1 VSDERPT
8 DAMGDT
14 VPPRADVGRPRQFF
28 RLQLWLLMR
37 ALERFETT
45 MFLRTRYS
53 QPKMVAIG
61 VVGSF
66 CLAVYYPIW
75 AYLFPQPYENLP
87 MRLICS
93 ATFIPLALLPWWPRR
108 LRTHL
113 PTYWYFAMT
122 IAMPFF
128 VGYMTLRNATP
139 AWLMTHLACVMLL
152 MMLFDI
158 ASFLVVFTIGSALA
172 ALVFA
177 LSPEAHLHTRTMLE
191 YVPLLMFGM
200 VGGATCTVSANMAD
214 QSRIDALTAASNNI
228 AHELRTPLGSLRIA
242 ARAVAR
248 FMPDLIRSHRL
259 AETEGLPVPE
269 VRAQSLHALERSI
282 GVMEREVTYANTI
295 IDMLLLS
302 ARPIGEVPLSP
313 LGARELVDQAL
324 RRFPYGSRAER
335 ERITLAAAGDFRLL
349 GEEALVVHV
358 IFNLLRNALFHTDR
372 AGKGDIRVYVEP
384 GEMLNR
390 IRVHDTG
397 PGIPPDVL
405 PRIFNRFY
413 SHGSDSAGTGNVTGL
428 GIGLAFCRA
437 AMEHMGGGITCRT
450 NLGEFTEFTLSFPHP
465 EAGDRQ

>member
-1 VSDERPT
+1 MTS
-8 DAMGDT
+8 
-14 VPPRADVGRPRQFF
+14 PPEKPARFMRMQW
-28 RLQLWLLMR
+28 WLLVR
-37 ALERFETT
+37 AMARFETT

-66 CLAVYYPIW
+66 CLAVYYPVW

-87 MRLICS
+87 MRLVCS

-122 IAMPFF
+122 VAMPFF

-158 ASFLVVFTIGSALA
+158 VSFLLVFSLGSLLA
-172 ALVFA
+172 ALVFV

-191 YVPLLMFGM
+191 YIPLLLFAM
-200 VGGATCTVSANMAD
+200 VGGATCTVSSTMAE
-214 QSRIDALTAASNNI
+214 QSRIEALTAASNNI

-259 AETEGLPVPE
+259 AEQEGLPVPE
-269 VRAQSLHALERSI
+269 MRAQNLHALERSI

-302 ARPIGEVPLSP
+302 ARPIGEVPLIP
-313 LGARELVDQAL
+313 MGARECVEQAL

-335 ERITLAAAGDFRLL
+335 ERITLSATGDFQLL
-349 GEEALVVHV
+349 GEESLVVHV
-358 IFNLLRNALFHTDR
+358 LFNLLRNALFHTDR
-372 AGKGDIRVYVEP
+372 AGKGTINVFVEP
-384 GEMLNR
+384 DSGANR

-413 SHGSDSAGTGNVTGL
+413 SYSSDSPGTGNITGL

-437 AMEHMGGGITCRT
+437 AMEHMGGGIVCRT
-450 NLGEFTEFTLSFPHP
+450 TLGEFTEFTLTFPHA
-465 EAGDRQ
+465 ETGDRQS

>member
-1 VSDERPT
+1 
-8 DAMGDT
+8 M
-14 VPPRADVGRPRQFF
+14 
-28 RLQLWLLMR
+28 QLWLFVR
-37 ALERFETT
+37 AMARFETT

-66 CLAVYYPIW
+66 CLAVYYPVW

-122 IAMPFF
+122 VALPFF

-158 ASFLVVFTIGSALA
+158 VSFL
-172 ALVFA
+172 LVFA
-177 LSPEAHLHTRTMLE
+177 VGSLFAALGFILSPDAQLHGQTLLE
-191 YVPLLMFGM
+191 YIPLLLFGM
-200 VGGATCTVSANMAD
+200 VGGATCTVSSNMAE

-242 ARAVAR
+242 ARAAAR

-259 AETEGLPVPE
+259 AESEGLPVPE
-269 VRAQSLHALERSI
+269 MRAQNLHALERSI

-302 ARPIGEVPLSP
+302 ARPIGEVPLNR
-313 LGARELVDQAL
+313 LAARDCVEQAL

-335 ERITLAAAGDFRLL
+335 ERITLSPTGDFGLM
-349 GEEALVVHV
+349 GEESLVVHV
-358 IFNLLRNALFHTDR
+358 LFNLLRNALFHTDR
-372 AGKGDIRVYVEP
+372 AGKGDVRVYVEP
-384 GEMLNR
+384 GERINV

-413 SHGSDSAGTGNVTGL
+413 SYSSDSPGTGNITGL

-437 AMEHMGGGITCRT
+437 AMEHMGGGIACRT
-450 NLGEFTEFTLSFPHP
+450 NLGEFTEFTLSFPLP
-465 EAGDRQ
+465 ETGNRPS

>member
-1 VSDERPT
+1 MVNESHPMRFLR
-8 DAMGDT
+8 M
-14 VPPRADVGRPRQFF
+14 
-28 RLQLWLLMR
+28 QLWLLLR
-37 ALERFETT
+37 ALARFETT

-122 IAMPFF
+122 VALPFF

-139 AWLMTHLACVMLL
+139 PWLMTHLACVMLL

-158 ASFLVVFTIGSALA
+158 VSFLVVFSLGSLVAS
-172 ALVFA
+172 LVFI
-177 LSPEAHLHTRTMLE
+177 LSPDAHLHTQTMLE
-191 YVPLLMFGM
+191 YIPLLMFAM
-200 VGGATCTVSANMAD
+200 VGGATCTVSSNMAE

-259 AETEGLPVPE
+259 AESEGLAVPE
-269 VRAQSLHALERSI
+269 MRAQNLHALERSI

-302 ARPIGEVPLSP
+302 ARPIGEVPLST
-313 LGARELVDQAL
+313 LGARDCVEQAV

-335 ERITLAAAGDFRLL
+335 ERITLSGTGDFALM
-349 GEEALVVHV
+349 GEESLVVHV
-358 IFNLLRNALFHTDR
+358 LFNLLRNALFHTDR
-372 AGKGDIRVYVEP
+372 AGKGDIRVFVEP
-384 GEMLNR
+384 GER
-390 IRVHDTG
+390 INVLRVYDTG

-413 SHGSDSAGTGNVTGL
+413 SYSSDSAGTANITGL

-437 AMEHMGGGITCRT
+437 AMEHMGGGIACRT
-450 NLGEFTEFTLSFPHP
+450 NLGEFTEFTLSFPLP
-465 EAGDRQ
+465 EVGNRQ

>member
-1 VSDERPT
+1 MS
-8 DAMGDT
+8 
-14 VPPRADVGRPRQFF
+14 
-28 RLQLWLLMR
+28 
-37 ALERFETT
+37 RFENT

-66 CLAVYYPIW
+66 CLAVYYPVW

-87 MRLICS
+87 MRLLCS
-93 ATFIPLALLPWWPRR
+93 ATFIPLALLPWWPRS
-108 LRTHL
+108 LRAHL

-122 IAMPFF
+122 VAMPFF

-158 ASFLVVFTIGSALA
+158 ASFLVVFTIGSMLA
-172 ALVFA
+172 GLVFA
-177 LSPEAHLHTRTMLE
+177 LSPEAHLQTRTMLE
-191 YVPLLMFGM
+191 YIPLLLFAM
-200 VGGATCTVSANMAD
+200 VGGATCTVSANMAE

-259 AETEGLPVPE
+259 AEREGLPVPDM
-269 VRAQSLHALERSI
+269 RAQNLHALERSI

-302 ARPIGEVPLSP
+302 ARPIGEVPLTT
-313 LGARELVDQAL
+313 LGARECVEQAL

-335 ERITLAAAGDFRLL
+335 DRITLSPTGDFTLL

-358 IFNLLRNALFHTDR
+358 VFNLLRNALFHTDR
-372 AGKGDIRVYVEP
+372 AGKGEIQIFIEP
-384 GEMLNR
+384 DEIANR
-390 IRVHDTG
+390 IRIYDTG
-397 PGIPPDVL
+397 PGIPPDVV

-413 SHGSDSAGTGNVTGL
+413 SYGSDSAGAGTVTGL
-428 GIGLAFCRA
+428 GIGLAFCHA
-437 AMEHMGGGITCRT
+437 AMEHMGGGIACRT

-465 EAGDRQ
+465 ETGDRQ

>member
-1 VSDERPT
+1 MT
-8 DAMGDT
+8 DTPLPMST
-14 VPPRADVGRPRQFF
+14 PPDQPGRPRRFIQ
-28 RLQLWLLMR
+28 LQLWLLVR
-37 ALERFETT
+37 AMARFETT

-66 CLAVYYPIW
+66 CLAVYYPVW

-87 MRLICS
+87 MRLVCS

-122 IAMPFF
+122 VAMPFF

-158 ASFLVVFTIGSALA
+158 ASFLVVFSIGSLLA
-172 ALVFA
+172 ALVFV
-177 LSPEAHLHTRTMLE
+177 LSPDAHLQTRTMLE
-191 YVPLLMFGM
+191 YVPLLMFAM
-200 VGGATCTVSANMAD
+200 VGGATCTVSSTMAE

-259 AETEGLPVPE
+259 AEGSGLAVPE
-269 VRAQSLHALERSI
+269 VRAQNLHALERSI

-302 ARPIGEVPLSP
+302 ARPIGEVPLTL
-313 LGARELVDQAL
+313 LGARECVEQAL

-335 ERITLAAAGDFRLL
+335 ERITLSATGDFRLL

-358 IFNLLRNALFHTDR
+358 LFNLLRNALFHTDR
-372 AGKGDIRVYVEP
+372 AGKGDIRVFVEP
-384 GEMLNR
+384 DEQGNR

-413 SHGSDSAGTGNVTGL
+413 SYSSDSAGTGTITGL

-437 AMEHMGGGITCRT
+437 AMEHMGGGIACRT
-450 NLGEFTEFTLSFPHP
+450 NLGEFTEFTLTFPHP
-465 EAGDRQ
+465 ETGDRQ

>member
-1 VSDERPT
+1 MTGSPPDRPT
-8 DAMGDT
+8 SFLRM
-14 VPPRADVGRPRQFF
+14 QW
-28 RLQLWLLMR
+28 WLLVR
-37 ALERFETT
+37 AMARFETT

-66 CLAVYYPIW
+66 CLAVYYPVW

-87 MRLICS
+87 MRLVCS

-122 IAMPFF
+122 VAMPFF

-158 ASFLVVFTIGSALA
+158 VSFLLVFSIGSLLA
-172 ALVFA
+172 GLVFV
-177 LSPEAHLHTRTMLE
+177 LSPEAHLQTQTMLE
-191 YVPLLMFGM
+191 YVPLLLFGM
-200 VGGATCTVSANMAD
+200 VGGATCTVSATMAE
-214 QSRIDALTAASNNI
+214 QSRIEALTAASNNI

-259 AETEGLPVPE
+259 AEGAGLEVPE
-269 VRAQSLHALERSI
+269 LRTQNLHALERSI

-302 ARPIGEVPLSP
+302 ARPIGEVPLIP
-313 LGARELVDQAL
+313 LTARECVEQAL

-335 ERITLAAAGDFRLL
+335 ERITLSPTGDFPLL
-349 GEEALVVHV
+349 GEESLVVHV
-358 IFNLLRNALFHTDR
+358 LFNLLRNALFHTDR
-372 AGKGDIRVYVEP
+372 AGKGDIGVFIEP
-384 GEMLNR
+384 GERASR

-397 PGIPPDVL
+397 PGIPPDVV

-413 SHGSDSAGTGNVTGL
+413 SYSSDSPGTGAITGL

-437 AMEHMGGGITCRT
+437 AMEHMGGGIVCRT
-450 NLGEFTEFTLSFPHP
+450 NLGEFTEFILTFPHA
-465 EAGDRQ
+465 ETGDRQ

>member
-1 VSDERPT
+1 MSTSPDKPART
-8 DAMGDT
+8 SA
-14 VPPRADVGRPRQFF
+14 AL
-28 RLQLWLLMR
+28 RLRLWLLRVMS
-37 ALERFETT
+37 RFENT

-66 CLAVYYPIW
+66 CLAVYYPVW

-87 MRLICS
+87 MRLLCS
-93 ATFIPLALLPWWPRR
+93 ATFIPLALLPWWPRS
-108 LRTHL
+108 LRAHL

-122 IAMPFF
+122 VAMPFF

-158 ASFLVVFTIGSALA
+158 ASFLVVFTIGSMLA
-172 ALVFA
+172 GLVFA
-177 LSPEAHLHTRTMLE
+177 LSPEAHLQTRTMLE
-191 YVPLLMFGM
+191 YIPLLLFAM
-200 VGGATCTVSANMAD
+200 VGGATCTVSANMAE

-259 AETEGLPVPE
+259 AEREGLPVPDM
-269 VRAQSLHALERSI
+269 RAQNLHALERSI

-302 ARPIGEVPLSP
+302 ARPIGEVPLTT
-313 LGARELVDQAL
+313 LGARECVEQAL

-335 ERITLAAAGDFRLL
+335 DRITLSPTGDFTLL

-358 IFNLLRNALFHTDR
+358 VFNLLRNALFHTDR
-372 AGKGDIRVYVEP
+372 AGKGEIQIFIEP
-384 GEMLNR
+384 DEIANR
-390 IRVHDTG
+390 IRIYDTG
-397 PGIPPDVL
+397 PGIPPDVV

-413 SHGSDSAGTGNVTGL
+413 SYGSDSAGAGTVTGL
-428 GIGLAFCRA
+428 GIGLAFCHA
-437 AMEHMGGGITCRT
+437 AMEHMGGGIACRT

-465 EAGDRQ
+465 ETGDRQ

>member
-1 VSDERPT
+1 MPTPDEQP
-8 DAMGDT
+8 
-14 VPPRADVGRPRQFF
+14 PPRQPYLK
-28 RLQLWLLMR
+28 LQLWLLLR
-37 ALERFETT
+37 ALARFETT
-45 MFLRTRYS
+45 MWLRTRYS

-66 CLAVYYPIW
+66 SLAVYYPVW

-87 MRLICS
+87 MRLACS

-108 LRTHL
+108 LRAYL

-122 IAMPFF
+122 VAMPFF

-139 AWLMTHLACVMLL
+139 PWLMTHMACVMLL

-158 ASFLVVFTIGSALA
+158 ASFLLVFSTGSVLA
-172 ALVFA
+172 GVAFA
-177 LSPEAHLHTRTMLE
+177 LSPGAQLHGQTMLE
-191 YVPLLMFGM
+191 YVPLLLFGI
-200 VGGATCTVSANMAD
+200 VGGATCTVSANMAE
-214 QSRIDALTAASNNI
+214 QSRIDALTATSNNI

-248 FMPDLIRSHRL
+248 YMPDLIRSHRL
-259 AETEGLPVPE
+259 AEGEGLAVPE
-269 VRAQSLHALERSI
+269 MRAQNLHALERSI

-302 ARPIGEVPLSP
+302 ARPIGEVPLTP
-313 LGARELVDQAL
+313 LAARECVEQAL

-335 ERITLAAAGDFRLL
+335 ERITLSPTGDFPLL
-349 GEEALVVHV
+349 GEETLVVHV
-358 IFNLLRNALFHTDR
+358 LFNLLRNALFHTDR
-372 AGKGDIRVYVEP
+372 AGKGEIRVYIEA
-384 GEMLNR
+384 GENGNH

-413 SHGSDSAGTGNVTGL
+413 SYSSDSAGTGNITGL

-437 AMEHMGGGITCRT
+437 AMEHMGGGIVCRT
-450 NLGEFTEFTLSFPHP
+450 NLGEFTEFTLTFPIT
-465 EAGDRQ
+465 EAGLRQ

>member
-1 VSDERPT
+1 MSMPSPD
-8 DAMGDT
+8 DQ
-14 VPPRADVGRPRQFF
+14 PPQRLPFLK
-28 RLQLWLLMR
+28 LQLWLLLR
-37 ALERFETT
+37 ALARFETT
-45 MFLRTRYS
+45 MWLRTRYS

-66 CLAVYYPIW
+66 SLAVYYPVW

-87 MRLICS
+87 MRLACS

-108 LRTHL
+108 LRAYL

-122 IAMPFF
+122 VAMPFF

-139 AWLMTHLACVMLL
+139 PWLMTHMACVMLL

-158 ASFLVVFTIGSALA
+158 ASFLVVFSLGSILA
-172 ALVFA
+172 GVVFS
-177 LSPEAHLHTRTMLE
+177 LSPEAHLDTHTMLE
-191 YVPLLMFGM
+191 YIPLLLFGI
-200 VGGATCTVSANMAD
+200 VGGATCTVSSNMAE
-214 QSRIDALTAASNNI
+214 QSRIDALTATSNNI

-248 FMPDLIRSHRL
+248 YMPDLIRSHRL
-259 AETEGLPVPE
+259 AEGEGLAVPE
-269 VRAQSLHALERSI
+269 MRAQNLHALERSI

-302 ARPIGEVPLSP
+302 ARPIGEVPLTT
-313 LGARELVDQAL
+313 LAARECVEQAL

-335 ERITLAAAGDFRLL
+335 ERITLSATGDFAML
-349 GEEALVVHV
+349 GEETLVVH
-358 IFNLLRNALFHTDR
+358 ILFNLLRNALFHTDR
-372 AGKGDIRVYVEP
+372 AGKGEIRVYIEA
-384 GEMLNR
+384 GENGNH

-413 SHGSDSAGTGNVTGL
+413 SYSSDSAGTGNITGL

-437 AMEHMGGGITCRT
+437 AMEHMGGGIVCRT
-450 NLGEFTEFTLSFPHP
+450 NLGEFTEFTLTFPIT
-465 EAGDRQ
+465 EAGLRQ

>member
-1 VSDERPT
+1 MT
-8 DAMGDT
+8 DAEPT
-14 VPPRADVGRPRQFF
+14 VAPSSDKAGHPLRFLRM
-28 RLQLWLLMR
+28 QLWLLVR
-37 ALERFETT
+37 AMARFETT

-66 CLAVYYPIW
+66 CLAVYYPVW

-122 IAMPFF
+122 VAMPFF

-152 MMLFDI
+152 MMLFDLV
-158 ASFLVVFTIGSALA
+158 SFL
-172 ALVFA
+172 LVFSLGSLLA
-177 LSPEAHLHTRTMLE
+177 GLVFVLSPEAVLHTRTMLE
-191 YVPLLMFGM
+191 YIPLLLFGM
-200 VGGATCTVSANMAD
+200 VGGATCTVSSNMAE

-259 AETEGLPVPE
+259 AESEGLAVPE
-269 VRAQSLHALERSI
+269 MRAQNLHALERSI

-302 ARPIGEVPLSP
+302 ARPIGEVPLAP
-313 LGARELVDQAL
+313 LNARECVEQAL

-335 ERITLAAAGDFRLL
+335 ERITLSPTGDFPLL
-349 GEEALVVHV
+349 GEESLVVHV
-358 IFNLLRNALFHTDR
+358 LFNLLRNALFHTDR
-372 AGKGDIRVYVEP
+372 AGKGDIRVFIEP
-384 GEMLNR
+384 SDRGNL

-413 SHGSDSAGTGNVTGL
+413 SYSSDSAGTGNITGL

-437 AMEHMGGGITCRT
+437 AMEHMGGGIACRT
-450 NLGEFTEFTLSFPHP
+450 ELGEFTEFTLTFPHP
-465 EAGDRQ
+465 ETGDRQ

>member
-1 VSDERPT
+1 MTASPTDRPT
-8 DAMGDT
+8 GFL
-14 VPPRADVGRPRQFF
+14 RIQW
-28 RLQLWLLMR
+28 WLLVR
-37 ALERFETT
+37 AMARFETT

-66 CLAVYYPIW
+66 CLAVYYPVW

-87 MRLICS
+87 MRLVCS

-122 IAMPFF
+122 VAMPFF

-158 ASFLVVFTIGSALA
+158 VSFL
-172 ALVFA
+172 LVFGIGTLLA
-177 LSPEAHLHTRTMLE
+177 GLVFVLSPEAHLHTQTMLE
-191 YVPLLMFGM
+191 YVPLLLFGM
-200 VGGATCTVSANMAD
+200 VGGATCTVSATMAE
-214 QSRIDALTAASNNI
+214 QSRIEALTAASNNI

-259 AETEGLPVPE
+259 AESADLPVPE
-269 VRAQSLHALERSI
+269 LRAQNLHALERSI

-302 ARPIGEVPLSP
+302 ARPIGEVPLIP
-313 LGARELVDQAL
+313 LTARECVEQAL

-335 ERITLAAAGDFRLL
+335 ERITLSPTGDFRLM
-349 GEEALVVHV
+349 GEESLVVHV
-358 IFNLLRNALFHTDR
+358 LFNLLRNALFHTDR
-372 AGKGDIRVYVEP
+372 AGKGEIGVFIEP
-384 GEMLNR
+384 GERASR

-397 PGIPPDVL
+397 PGIPPDIV

-413 SHGSDSAGTGNVTGL
+413 SYSSESPGTGAITGL

-437 AMEHMGGGITCRT
+437 AMEHMGGGIVCRT
-450 NLGEFTEFTLSFPHP
+450 NLGEFTEFTLTFPHA
-465 EAGDRQ
+465 ETGDRQ

>member
-1 VSDERPT
+1 MMSMPT
-8 DAMGDT
+8 PDDQP
-14 VPPRADVGRPRQFF
+14 PPRQPYLK
-28 RLQLWLLMR
+28 LQLWLLLR
-37 ALERFETT
+37 ALARFETT
-45 MFLRTRYS
+45 MWLRTRYS

-66 CLAVYYPIW
+66 SLAVYYPVW

-87 MRLICS
+87 MRLACS

-108 LRTHL
+108 LRAYL

-122 IAMPFF
+122 VAMPFF

-139 AWLMTHLACVMLL
+139 PWLMTHMACVMLL

-158 ASFLVVFTIGSALA
+158 ASFLLVFTTGSLLA
-172 ALVFA
+172 GLAFA
-177 LSPEAHLHTRTMLE
+177 FSAGAHLHGQTMLE
-191 YVPLLMFGM
+191 YVPLLLFGI
-200 VGGATCTVSANMAD
+200 VGGATCTVSANMAE
-214 QSRIDALTAASNNI
+214 QSRIDALTATSNNI

-248 FMPDLIRSHRL
+248 YMPDLIRSHRL
-259 AETEGLPVPE
+259 AEGEGLAVPE
-269 VRAQSLHALERSI
+269 MRAQNLHALERSI

-302 ARPIGEVPLSP
+302 ARPIGEVPLAL
-313 LGARELVDQAL
+313 LGARECVEQAL

-335 ERITLAAAGDFRLL
+335 ERITLSPTGDFPLM
-349 GEEALVVHV
+349 GEETLVVH
-358 IFNLLRNALFHTDR
+358 ILFNLLRNALFHTDR
-372 AGKGDIRVYVEP
+372 AGKGEIRVYIET
-384 GEMLNR
+384 GENGNHV
-390 IRVHDTG
+390 RVHDTG

-413 SHGSDSAGTGNVTGL
+413 SYSSDSAGTGNITGL

-437 AMEHMGGGITCRT
+437 AMEHMGGGIICRT
-450 NLGEFTEFTLSFPHP
+450 NLGEFTEFTLTFPIT
-465 EAGDRQ
+465 EAGVRQ

>member
-1 VSDERPT
+1 MPMPSPDDQP
-8 DAMGDT
+8 
-14 VPPRADVGRPRQFF
+14 PPRQPFLK
-28 RLQLWLLMR
+28 LQLWLLLR
-37 ALERFETT
+37 ALARFETT
-45 MFLRTRYS
+45 MWLRTRYS

-66 CLAVYYPIW
+66 SLAVYYPIW

-87 MRLICS
+87 MRLACS

-108 LRTHL
+108 LRAYL

-122 IAMPFF
+122 VAMPFF

-139 AWLMTHLACVMLL
+139 PWLMTHMACVMLL

-158 ASFLVVFTIGSALA
+158 VSFLLVFTTGSLLA
-172 ALVFA
+172 GLAFA
-177 LSPEAHLHTRTMLE
+177 LSPGAELHGQTMLE
-191 YVPLLMFGM
+191 YIPLLLFGI
-200 VGGATCTVSANMAD
+200 VGGATCTVSSNMAE
-214 QSRIDALTAASNNI
+214 QSRIDALTATSNNI

-248 FMPDLIRSHRL
+248 YMPDLIRSHRL
-259 AETEGLPVPE
+259 AESEGLAVPE
-269 VRAQSLHALERSI
+269 MRTQNLHALERSI

-302 ARPIGEVPLSP
+302 ARPIGEVPLSL
-313 LGARELVDQAL
+313 LGARDCVEQAL

-335 ERITLAAAGDFRLL
+335 ERITLSPTGDFPLL
-349 GEEALVVHV
+349 GEETLVVH
-358 IFNLLRNALFHTDR
+358 ILFNLLRNALFHTDR
-372 AGKGDIRVYVEP
+372 AGKGEIKVYIEA
-384 GEMLNR
+384 GENGNHV
-390 IRVHDTG
+390 RVHDTG

-413 SHGSDSAGTGNVTGL
+413 SYSSDSAGTGNITGL

-437 AMEHMGGGITCRT
+437 AMEHMGGGIVCRT
-450 NLGEFTEFTLSFPHP
+450 NLGEFTEFTLTFPIT
-465 EAGDRQ
+465 EAGVRQ

>member
-1 VSDERPT
+1 MTASPTDRPT
-8 DAMGDT
+8 GFL
-14 VPPRADVGRPRQFF
+14 RIQW
-28 RLQLWLLMR
+28 WLLVR
-37 ALERFETT
+37 AMARFETT

-66 CLAVYYPIW
+66 CLAVYYPVW

-87 MRLICS
+87 MRLVCS

-122 IAMPFF
+122 VAMPFF

-158 ASFLVVFTIGSALA
+158 VSFL
-172 ALVFA
+172 LVFGIGTLLA
-177 LSPEAHLHTRTMLE
+177 GLVFVLSPEAHLHTQTMLE
-191 YVPLLMFGM
+191 YVPLLLFGM
-200 VGGATCTVSANMAD
+200 VGGATCTVSATMAE
-214 QSRIDALTAASNNI
+214 QSRIEALTAASNNI

-259 AETEGLPVPE
+259 AESADLPVPE
-269 VRAQSLHALERSI
+269 LRAQNLHALERSI

-302 ARPIGEVPLSP
+302 ARPIGEVPLIP
-313 LGARELVDQAL
+313 LTARECVEQAL

-335 ERITLAAAGDFRLL
+335 ERITLSPTGDFRLM
-349 GEEALVVHV
+349 GEESLVVHV
-358 IFNLLRNALFHTDR
+358 LFNLLRNALFHTDR
-372 AGKGDIRVYVEP
+372 AGKGDIGVFIEP
-384 GEMLNR
+384 GERASR

-397 PGIPPDVL
+397 PGIPPDIV

-413 SHGSDSAGTGNVTGL
+413 SYSSESPGTGAITGL

-437 AMEHMGGGITCRT
+437 AMEHMGGGIVCRT
-450 NLGEFTEFTLSFPHP
+450 NLGEFTEFTLTFPHA
-465 EAGDRQ
+465 ETGDRQ

>member
-1 VSDERPT
+1 
-8 DAMGDT
+8 
-14 VPPRADVGRPRQFF
+14 
-28 RLQLWLLMR
+28 
-37 ALERFETT
+37 
-45 MFLRTRYS
+45 
-53 QPKMVAIG
+53 
-61 VVGSF
+61 
-66 CLAVYYPIW
+66 
-75 AYLFPQPYENLP
+75 
-87 MRLICS
+87 
-93 ATFIPLALLPWWPRR
+93 
-108 LRTHL
+108 
-113 PTYWYFAMT
+113 
-122 IAMPFF
+122 
-128 VGYMTLRNATP
+128 
-139 AWLMTHLACVMLL
+139 MLL

-177 LSPEAHLHTRTMLE
+177 LSPEAHLHARTMLE
-191 YVPLLMFGM
+191 YIPLLMFGM
-200 VGGATCTVSANMAD
+200 VGGATCTVSANMAE

-259 AETEGLPVPE
+259 AESEGLPVPE
-269 VRAQSLHALERSI
+269 VRAQNLHALERSI

-295 IDMLLLS
+295 IDMLLLA

-313 LGARELVDQAL
+313 LAARELVDQAL

-335 ERITLAAAGDFRLL
+335 ERITLSVAGDFRLL

-358 IFNLLRNALFHTDR
+358 LFNLLRNALFHTDR
-372 AGKGDIRVYVEP
+372 AGKGDIRVFVEP
-384 GEMLNR
+384 GELVNR

-413 SHGSDSAGTGNVTGL
+413 SHASDSAGTGNVTGL
-428 GIGLAFCRA
+428 GIGLAFCRE
-437 AMEHMGGGITCRT
+437 AMEHMGGGISCRT

-465 EAGDRQ
+465 ETGDRQ

>member
-1 VSDERPT
+1 M
-8 DAMGDT
+8 AMPSPDDQP
-14 VPPRADVGRPRQFF
+14 PPRQPYLK
-28 RLQLWLLMR
+28 LQLWLLLR
-37 ALERFETT
+37 ALARFETT
-45 MFLRTRYS
+45 MWLRTRYS

-66 CLAVYYPIW
+66 SLAVYYPVW

-87 MRLICS
+87 MRLACS

-108 LRTHL
+108 LRAYL

-122 IAMPFF
+122 VAMPFF

-139 AWLMTHLACVMLL
+139 PWLMTHMACVMLL

-158 ASFLVVFTIGSALA
+158 VSFLLVFTTGSLLA
-172 ALVFA
+172 ALAFA
-177 LSPEAHLHTRTMLE
+177 LSPGAVLHGQTMLE
-191 YVPLLMFGM
+191 YVPLLLFGI
-200 VGGATCTVSANMAD
+200 VGGATCTVSSNMAE
-214 QSRIDALTAASNNI
+214 QSRIDALTATSNNI

-248 FMPDLIRSHRL
+248 YMPDLIRSHRL
-259 AETEGLPVPE
+259 AESEGLAVPE
-269 VRAQSLHALERSI
+269 MRTQNLHALERSI

-302 ARPIGEVPLSP
+302 ARPIGEVPLTL
-313 LGARELVDQAL
+313 LGARDCVEQAL

-335 ERITLAAAGDFRLL
+335 ERITLSATGDFPLL
-349 GEEALVVHV
+349 GEETLVVH
-358 IFNLLRNALFHTDR
+358 ILFNLLRNALFHTDR
-372 AGKGDIRVYVEP
+372 AGKGEIKVYIEA
-384 GEMLNR
+384 GENGNHV
-390 IRVHDTG
+390 RVHDTG

-413 SHGSDSAGTGNVTGL
+413 SYSSDSAGTGNITGL

-437 AMEHMGGGITCRT
+437 AMEHMGGGIVCRT
-450 NLGEFTEFTLSFPHP
+450 NLGEFTEFTLTFPIT
-465 EAGDRQ
+465 EAGVRQ

>member
-1 VSDERPT
+1 MSMPKPDEQP
-8 DAMGDT
+8 
-14 VPPRADVGRPRQFF
+14 PPRQPYLK
-28 RLQLWLLMR
+28 LQLWLLLR
-37 ALERFETT
+37 ALARFETT
-45 MFLRTRYS
+45 MWLRTRYS

-66 CLAVYYPIW
+66 SLAVYYPVW

-87 MRLICS
+87 MRLACS

-108 LRTHL
+108 LRSYL

-122 IAMPFF
+122 VAMPFF

-139 AWLMTHLACVMLL
+139 PWLMTHMACVMLL

-158 ASFLVVFTIGSALA
+158 ASF
-172 ALVFA
+172 ALVFSVGSILAGVAFA
-177 LSPEAHLHTRTMLE
+177 LSPGAQLHAQTMLE
-191 YVPLLMFGM
+191 YVPLLLFGI
-200 VGGATCTVSANMAD
+200 VGGATCTVSSTMAD
-214 QSRIDALTAASNNI
+214 QSRIDALTATSNNI

-248 FMPDLIRSHRL
+248 YMPDLIRSHRL
-259 AETEGLPVPE
+259 AEGEGLAVPE
-269 VRAQSLHALERSI
+269 MRAQNLHALERSI

-302 ARPIGEVPLSP
+302 ARPIGEVPLTP
-313 LGARELVDQAL
+313 LAARECVEQAL

-335 ERITLAAAGDFRLL
+335 ERITLSPTGDFPLL
-349 GEEALVVHV
+349 GEETLVVHV
-358 IFNLLRNALFHTDR
+358 LFNLLRNALFHTDR
-372 AGKGDIRVYVEP
+372 AGKGEIKVYIEA
-384 GEMLNR
+384 GENGNHV
-390 IRVHDTG
+390 RVHDTG

-413 SHGSDSAGTGNVTGL
+413 SYSSDSAGTGNITGL

-437 AMEHMGGGITCRT
+437 AMEHMGGGIVCRT
-450 NLGEFTEFTLSFPHP
+450 NLGEFTEFTLTFPIT
-465 EAGDRQ
+465 EAGARQ

>member
-1 VSDERPT
+1 MTASPTDRPT
-8 DAMGDT
+8 GFL
-14 VPPRADVGRPRQFF
+14 RIQW
-28 RLQLWLLMR
+28 WLLVR
-37 ALERFETT
+37 AMARFETT

-66 CLAVYYPIW
+66 CLAVYYPVW

-87 MRLICS
+87 MRLVCS

-122 IAMPFF
+122 VAMPFF

-158 ASFLVVFTIGSALA
+158 VSFL
-172 ALVFA
+172 LVFGIGTLLA
-177 LSPEAHLHTRTMLE
+177 GLVFVLSPEAHLHTQTMLE
-191 YVPLLMFGM
+191 YVPLLLFGM
-200 VGGATCTVSANMAD
+200 VGGATCTVSATMAE
-214 QSRIDALTAASNNI
+214 QSRIEALTAASNNI

-259 AETEGLPVPE
+259 AESADLPVPE
-269 VRAQSLHALERSI
+269 LRAQNLHALERSI

-302 ARPIGEVPLSP
+302 ARPIGEVPLIP
-313 LGARELVDQAL
+313 LTARECVEQAL

-335 ERITLAAAGDFRLL
+335 ERITLSPTGDFRLM
-349 GEEALVVHV
+349 GEESLVVHV
-358 IFNLLRNALFHTDR
+358 LFNLLRNALFHTDR
-372 AGKGDIRVYVEP
+372 AGKGEIGVFIEP
-384 GEMLNR
+384 GERASR

-397 PGIPPDVL
+397 PGIPPDIV

-413 SHGSDSAGTGNVTGL
+413 SYSSESPGTGAITGL

-437 AMEHMGGGITCRT
+437 AMEHMGGGIVCRT
-450 NLGEFTEFTLSFPHP
+450 NLGEFTEFILTFPHA
-465 EAGDRQ
+465 ETGDRQ